1 MPKIHFLGA
10 AGTVTGS
17 KHLLEAAGRR
27 ILVDCG
33 LFQGRKELRQA
44 NWRPLE
50 VAPESI
56 DAVVLTHAHIDH
68 SGYLPRLIHDGF
80 RGRIVATPATA
91 ALAEILLRDAGK
103 LQEEA
108 AKFHNR
114 HGTSKHWPAKPLYTA
129 DDGLKAAQRIE
140 GIPFFTSKRLAPRL
154 SVTFE
159 PAGHILGSAIVS
171 FLVDDGAGGR
181 RLVFSGDLGRRDSP
195 LQPEPSP
202 IGNAHY
208 VVMES
213 TYGDRLHPDE
223 PPADQLAKAVHRTV
237 DRGGALIIPAFAIAR
252 TQSLLYLLDGL
263 EREGR
268 IPELPVYL
276 DSPMALDA
284 TETYRRFED
293 DLRPEVYNQL
303 ATGSRRLRTAKFHVT
318 RSVGESKAIHRVRGP
333 VIILSASGMATGG
346 RVLHHLIERLPRP
359 ETTVLIS
366 GYQAKGTRGWRLQQG
381 EPTLRMFGQDVAV
394 RAHIEQLEGLSAH
407 GDQADLLHW
416 LKTASYAPDR
426 TFLIHGETR
435 ALTALEKKISD
446 MGWPVDVPTQGQ
458 SIDIDFGN

>member
-1 MPKIHFLGA
+1 MPKLHFLGA

-17 KHLLEAAGRR
+17 KILLEAAGRR

-33 LFQGRKELRQA
+33 LFQGRKELREA
-44 NWRPLE
+44 NWRPLD

-68 SGYLPRLIHDGF
+68 TGYLPRLIKDGF
-80 RGRIVATPATA
+80 RGRIVATTATA

-103 LQEEA
+103 LQEESA
-108 AKFHNR
+108 AFHNK

-129 DDGLKAAQRIE
+129 EEGLQAAQRVE
-140 GIPFFTSKRLAPRL
+140 GILFHKSKRLAPRL

-195 LQPEPSP
+195 LQPAPSE

-252 TQSLLYLLDGL
+252 TQSLLFLLDGL

-276 DSPMALDA
+276 DSPMAIDA
-284 TETYRRFED
+284 TDIYRRFAE
-293 DLRPEVYNQL
+293 DLRPDVREQL
-303 ATGSRRLRTAKFHVT
+303 ESGDRWLRTT
-318 RSVGESKAIHRVRGP
+318 RFQLTRTPAESKSIHRVRGP

-346 RVLHHLIERLPRP
+346 RVLHHLVERLPRP

-366 GYQAKGTRGWRLQQG
+366 GFQAEGTRGWRLQRG
-381 EPTLRMFGQDVAV
+381 EPTLRMFGQDVPV

-407 GDQADLLHW
+407 ADQADLLYW
-416 LKTASYAPDR
+416 LKTARYPPDR
-426 TFLIHGETR
+426 TFLVHGETQ
-435 ALTALEKKISD
+435 ALAALENKIEAMS
-446 MGWPVDVPTQGQ
+446 WPVTVPRLGQ
-458 SIDIDFGN
+458 SFDIHFGN

>member
-1 MPKIHFLGA
+1 MAKIHFLGA

-17 KHLLEAAGRR
+17 KHLVEAAGRR

-33 LFQGRKELRQA
+33 LFQGRRELRSV
-44 NWRPLE
+44 NWQPLD
-50 VAPESI
+50 VPPESI

-68 SGYLPRLIHDGF
+68 TGYLPRLIKDGF
-80 RGRIVATPATA
+80 RGRVVATAATA
-91 ALAEILLRDAGK
+91 ALAKILLRDAGK

-108 AKFHNR
+108 ASFHNR

-129 DDGLKAAQRIE
+129 DEGRKAAEFIE
-140 GIPFFTSKRLAPRL
+140 GLPYGKSKRLAPRL
-154 SVTFE
+154 SLTFE

-171 FLVDDGAGGR
+171 FLVDDGASGR

-195 LQPEPSP
+195 QQPAPAP
-202 IGNAHY
+202 IGNTHY
-208 VVMES
+208 LVMES

-237 DRGGALIIPAFAIAR
+237 DRGGALIIPAFAVAR

-263 EREGR
+263 ERDGR

-276 DSPMALDA
+276 DSPMAIDA
-284 TETYRRFED
+284 TETYRQFED
-293 DLRPEVYNQL
+293 DLRPEVRDQL
-303 ATGSRRLRTAKFHVT
+303 ASGSRRLRTAKFHLT
-318 RSVGESKAIHRVRGP
+318 RTVEESKAIHRVRGP

-346 RVLHHLIERLPRP
+346 RVLHHLVERLPRP

-366 GYQAKGTRGWRLQQG
+366 GYQAEGTRGWRLKQG
-381 EPTLRMFGQDVAV
+381 EPTLRMFGHDVAV

-416 LKTASYAPDR
+416 LKTAEYPPDQ
-426 TFLIHGETR
+426 TFLVHGETP
-435 ALTALEKKISD
+435 ALTALEKKVEA
-446 MGWPVDVPTQGQ
+446 MGWPVDVPARGQ
-458 SIDIDFGN
+458 SVDIDFGT